1 MAKKK
6 KNSHI
11 MYHRNW
17 HPSSYSMQARDGIG
31 ARLIGWRMHHHIFY
45 NDDFFKVIASACNSC
60 RCDIVKHRMIK
71 GLRRYGKRKGLI

>member
-11 MYHRNW
+11 MYHRKW
-17 HPSSYSMQARDGIG
+17 HPQSYSEQARNAIRGK
-31 ARLIGWRMHHHIFY
+31 LLGWKMFNYSFY
-45 NDDFFKVIASACNSC
+45 NNFSEVMASACNSY

-71 GLRRYGKRKGLI
+71 GLRRYGKKYGWI

>member
-6 KNSHI
+6 KNQHI
-11 MYHRNW
+11 MYRCNW
-17 HPSSYSMQARDGIG
+17 HPQSYSEQARDSANLRINLWIAGNK
-31 ARLIGWRMHHHIFY
+31 WY
-45 NDDFFKVIASACNSC
+45 DFKIVLWGACNSY